1 MLIGEAFEQQ
11 GRYSDAIRFGHAEL
25 EVCVSMRMA
34 LPSHGLCTSSLASPI
49 LRLFACS
56 QDKFNFTSPSKMR
69 AGQLLGR
76 CHAALGQQSLSA
88 TAFDAAIGLAQTTR
102 FLLQVR
108 EPPHSAYGCMR
119 PRMPLTVCFSLA

>member
-1 MLIGEAFEQQ
+1 MRE
-11 GRYSDAIRFGHAEL
+11 HAYGAAEPWPL
-25 EVCVSMRMA
+25 H
-34 LPSHGLCTSSLASPI
+34 LQPSLTC
-49 LRLFACS
+49 LRLFACA

-108 EPPHSAYGCMR
+108 ELSSHIQ
-119 PRMPLTVCFSLA
+119 LTAA

>member
-1 MLIGEAFEQQ
+1 MREHAYGAAEPWPLHFQPSLT
-11 GRYSDAIRFGHAEL
+11 YSSP
-25 EVCVSMRMA
+25 VC
-34 LPSHGLCTSSLASPI
+34 
-49 LRLFACS
+49 LFACS

-108 EPPHSAYGCMR
+108 ELFPHSAHGCMR
-119 PRMPLTVCFSLA
+119 PRMPLAVCF